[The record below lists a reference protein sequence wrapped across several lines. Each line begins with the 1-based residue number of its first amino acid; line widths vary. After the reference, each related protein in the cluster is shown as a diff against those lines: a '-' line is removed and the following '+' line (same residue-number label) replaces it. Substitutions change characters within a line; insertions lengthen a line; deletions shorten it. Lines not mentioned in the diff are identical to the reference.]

1 MVGIDKWK
9 DQFGH
14 LTYAQ
19 FIKSFPATYKASED
33 GTCSFKAL
41 RIACHVGCDSSIVPL
56 LLIDGF
62 EATQEQDAA
71 KEGKTL
77 DEGVSMGD
85 DKVFLAFLR
94 SHRAPLAC
102 NVFGKYQLDR
112 SITSFE
118 GLCQFKLDP
127 GANVA

>member
-33 GTCSFKAL
+33 
-41 RIACHVGCDSSIVPL
+41 VPL